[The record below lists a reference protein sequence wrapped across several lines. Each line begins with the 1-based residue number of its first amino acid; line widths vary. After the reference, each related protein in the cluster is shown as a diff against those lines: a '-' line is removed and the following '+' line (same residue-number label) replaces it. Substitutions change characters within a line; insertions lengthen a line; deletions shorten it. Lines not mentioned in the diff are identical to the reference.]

1 MNRKPKDFDK
11 AGISRGATLLTTAH
25 SPACGV
31 PCISPQGGN

>member
-11 AGISRGATLLTTAH
+11 ASIFGGATLLTPAQ
-25 SPACGV
+25 SPAWGV